1 MVFAA
6 GAVIALVWFAIS
18 TTIQEP
24 PYVSSLRITLSELAV
39 KDSALEKR
47 IKAQPGVT
55 EAVVVTAEHSA
66 YVKVDT
72 KKTNRS
78 QLEQLVN
85 AI

>member
-1 MVFAA
+1 M
-6 GAVIALVWFAIS
+6 
-18 TTIQEP
+18 QEP

-39 KDSALEKR
+39 KDSALEER

-55 EAVVVTAEHSA
+55 EAIVVTAERSA

-85 AI
+85 AL